1 MKYLHGSALFLGV
14 VAALYSTR
22 NVWKDEDYQK
32 QITEFTKEDV
42 QKARFAAKKAKTEA
56 AKSKKV

>member
-1 MKYLHGSALFLGV
+1 MKYLHGGALFLGV

-32 QITEFTKEDV
+32 EITEFTKED
-42 QKARFAAKKAKTEA
+42 KKKERFAAKKAKTEA
-56 AKSKKV
+56 AKAKKK

>member
-1 MKYLHGSALFLGV
+1 MKYLHGGALFLGV

-32 QITEFTKEDV
+32 EITEFTKED
-42 QKARFAAKKAKTEA
+42 KKKERFAAKTA
-56 AKSKKV
+56 

>member
-1 MKYLHGSALFLGV
+1 MKYLHGSALFLGI

-32 QITEFTKEDV
+32 EIVVFVREDTK
-42 QKARFAAKKAKTEA
+42 KARFATKKAKTEA
-56 AKSKKV
+56 AKSKK

>member
-1 MKYLHGSALFLGV
+1 MKYLHGSALFLGI

-32 QITEFTKEDV
+32 EITEFTKEDA
-42 QKARFAAKKAKTEA
+42 KKSRFAAKKAKTEA
-56 AKSKKV
+56 AKSKK

>member
-32 QITEFTKEDV
+32 QIVEFTKEDAK
-42 QKARFAAKKAKTEA
+42 KARFAAKKAKTEA
-56 AKSKKV
+56 AKSKK

>member
-1 MKYLHGSALFLGV
+1 MKYLHGGALFLGV

-32 QITEFTKEDV
+32 EITEFTKED
-42 QKARFAAKKAKTEA
+42 KKKERFAAKTAKKEA
-56 AKSKKV
+56 AKAKKK

>member
-32 QITEFTKEDV
+32 QITEFTKEET